1 MCLNQYTTK
10 VLGKKLVCFW
20 KKHVP
25 MYILGYLN
33 IYNSFLCNFAVHVT
47 DMCERQFLHTKLSTV
62 VCINPLKY
70 LAWF

>member
-10 VLGKKLVCFW
+10 VLSKKLVCFW

-25 MYILGYLN
+25 MYILSYLKHS

-47 DMCERQFLHTKLSTV
+47 DMCERQFLHTKYS
-62 VCINPLKY
+62 VCINPLQ
-70 LAWF
+70 